1 MPVVAGCVQL
11 DPVRQPVGPDLA
23 PVGPAADLQ
32 HAGGIR
38 KGGRAA
44 VFGEQLLMGQL
55 SDFGEPKT
63 LDTGIAFGI
72 QPGKAVAPQFG
83 QAV

>member
-11 DPVRQPVGPDLA
+11 DPVRQPVGP
-23 PVGPAADLQ
+23 AADLQ
-32 HAGGIR
+32 HAGGIW
-38 KGGRAA
+38 KGGCAA

-55 SDFGEPKT
+55 PDFGEPET
-63 LDTGIAFGI
+63 MDTGIAFGI